1 MILKYHVIKKTF
13 FYTLL
18 YYLCIVNAQS
28 NRLFWDGRD
37 WNRVSKTVDYNTEN
51 TIRVKKA
58 YLDGVLD
65 GRLYGY
71 LRTWA
76 VDKKIADEVFSE
88 TVDYLNTRELIK
100 SIDNFYEDPING
112 YIPVASAVTLR
123 YLLATKLPGV
133 PVSSMKDPA
142 PALTSAYSIPVPS
155 AVTLKYLLAVN
166 EDGVSDRLLNELG
179 T

>member
-112 YIPVASAVTLR
+112 YIPVASAVIIANMYAERIPLVIIDEYTKFTREWINDLILELDTLN
-123 YLLATKLPGV
+123 
-133 PVSSMKDPA
+133 
-142 PALTSAYSIPVPS
+142 YSKVLEDKF
-155 AVTLKYLLAVN
+155 LKHNRKKINLF
-166 EDGVSDRLLNELG
+166 E
-179 T
+179 

>member
-112 YIPVASAVTLR
+112 YIPVASAVIIANMYAERIPLVIIDE
-123 YLLATKLPGV
+123 YTKFTR
-133 PVSSMKDPA
+133 KW
-142 PALTSAYSIPVPS
+142 I
-155 AVTLKYLLAVN
+155 
-166 EDGVSDRLLNELG
+166 NELILELD
-179 T
+179 TLNYSKVLEDKFLKHHRKKINLFE

>member
-112 YIPVASAVTLR
+112 YIPVASAVIIANMYAERIPLVIIDE
-123 YLLATKLPGV
+123 YTKFTREWINEMILEL
-133 PVSSMKDPA
+133 D
-142 PALTSAYSIPVPS
+142 TINYSKVLEDKF
-155 AVTLKYLLAVN
+155 LKHHRKKINLF
-166 EDGVSDRLLNELG
+166 E
-179 T
+179 